1 MSLPDV
7 EEAAVK
13 VLGAAVDMRDAA
25 RITLD
30 QGWHLL
36 GVPESEGGMGGTLA
50 DVAGVVRAIS
60 AAGLSSPLPELHAP
74 VVLAVA
80 NRVVVPWGDGEE
92 NIAGEPYAVLAS
104 GSPSTGATL
113 TRWRILHAARLV
125 GGCQGAA
132 SRTAAYAATRAQ
144 FGRPIARFQAVSA
157 LVAEAHA
164 QSVLAAAGLEA
175 ALADPGNDFV
185 AIAAL
190 ATASRAGG
198 VVARV
203 AHQVHGAIGITR
215 ELGLERLTRRL
226 WAWRDLPGEAEL
238 EPLLGL
244 LGEQRAWTLGA
255 GDE

>member
-1 MSLPDV
+1 MSMPDV

-13 VLGAAVDMRDAA
+13 VLGGAADMRDAA
-25 RITLD
+25 RITAE

-36 GVPESEGGMGGTLA
+36 GVPEPEGAGGTLA
-50 DVAGVVRAIS
+50 DLTGVVRAVS

-74 VVLAVA
+74 VVLSVRGQLIA
-80 NRVVVPWGDGEE
+80 PWGPAWE
-92 NIAGEPYAVLAS
+92 NVNLAGEPYDIGDAPSSGAV
-104 GSPSTGATL
+104 L

-132 SRTAAYAATRAQ
+132 ARTAAYAATRVQ

-164 QSVLAAAGLEA
+164 QAVLAAAGLEA
-175 ALADPGNDFV
+175 ALADPEDDLV
-185 AIAAL
+185 AVAAL
-190 ATASRAGG
+190 ATASRAGTA
-198 VVARV
+198 VARV
-203 AHQVHGAIGITR
+203 AHQVHGAIGVTQ
-215 ELGLERLTRRL
+215 EMGLERLTRRL

-244 LGEQRAWTLGA
+244 LGEERAWDLGA